1 MLITT
6 IAALALQAAELP
18 SCDALEYEGTH
29 EDCVLVTA
37 DGSTATFTFQPGE
50 WGEAGNLAIAG
61 ADGETAL
68 SESFET
74 ESFFYSSLID
84 LDGNGFDDILVPLI
98 TGNVNTEYVLIM
110 GGEGGYTVASRE
122 ISGHTLEP
130 VTPGLFVT
138 HARSSAV
145 EHFASFFTWNGEALD
160 HEATVSITFQD
171 EDTSVCTLATGQV
184 GRGEDFYCAAVMN
197 TSEETE

>member
-1 MLITT
+1 
-6 IAALALQAAELP
+6 
-18 SCDALEYEGTH
+18 
-29 EDCVLVTA
+29 
-37 DGSTATFTFQPGE
+37 
-50 WGEAGNLAIAG
+50 
-61 ADGETAL
+61 
-68 SESFET
+68 
-74 ESFFYSSLID
+74 YSSLID